1 MVQHEFNKDYVGQN
15 KQGSSVGEKQKCPDN
30 GKFQR
35 WTRSQGQMVFFKL
48 VNHQGQRLC
57 TNRKILHV

>member
-1 MVQHEFNKDYVGQN
+1 MVQYEFNKDYVGQN
-15 KQGSSVGEKQKCPDN
+15 KQGVLVKSKNAPDN

-35 WTRSQGQMVFFKL
+35 WTRSQGQMFFFKL